1 LAALLLVC
9 FNVPLGDRPFNVQD
23 AMSDLLC
30 HAVLC
35 AGNAKLADIR
45 DRCEKF
51 ASSFPM
57 PGFEVADLH

>member
-1 LAALLLVC
+1 
-9 FNVPLGDRPFNVQD
+9 
-23 AMSDLLC
+23 MSDLLC